1 MWLERKFM
9 VQEAEIY
16 IRLGLKNKADLLS
29 SLSIKNKYNLEWNKF
44 GIRLD
49 DRFKLENKKIIKGY
63 FFDIYPL
70 KNSNLKKKI
79 FQTFHQINRLK
90 VRKGW
95 SISLPNGIVNV
106 PQNSTKAQ
114 YSNKEYYL
122 DNGHLLARE
131 FVEYITVKRETNFFN
146 HSDKNPG
153 IYNIIPEFD
162 TTNRSYRKI
171 DGQARFEKYII
182 DIVRDISNSDS
193 RYDEKI
199 YYEAEAIYHNQA
211 DTIPIGVRLFA
222 CIYKIYGKKDIGQI
236 KKLFH
241 VFLPNIHVEKDKDS
255 LPIIIREK
263 HPEFIELNDR
273 ELYRKFFMSTFYQDK

>member
-1 MWLERKFM
+1 MIR
-9 VQEAEIY
+9 EADIY

-29 SLSIKNKYNLEWNKF
+29 SLSINDKYNLEWNKC
-44 GIRLD
+44 GIKLD
-49 DRFKLENKKIIKGY
+49 DRFDLENKKIIRGY
-63 FFDIYPL
+63 FFDIHPL
-70 KNSNLKKKI
+70 NNINLKKKI

-106 PQNSTKAQ
+106 PPNSTKAQ

-131 FVEYITVKRETNFFN
+131 FIDYITVKKKTNFFN
-146 HSDKNPG
+146 RSYKNPG

-162 TTNRSYRKI
+162 TTNRSYCEI

-182 DIVRDISNSDS
+182 DIVKDISNSDL
-193 RYDEKI
+193 RYDEKV
-199 YYEAEAIYHNQA
+199 YYEAEAIYHRQA

-222 CIYKIYGKKDIGQI
+222 CTYKIYGKKNIGQI
-236 KKLFH
+236 KNLFH
-241 VFLPNIHVEKDKDS
+241 VFLPNIHIEKDKDS
-255 LPIIIREK
+255 LPLRIRERN
-263 HPEFIELNDR
+263 PEFVELNDR

>member
-1 MWLERKFM
+1 MIR
-9 VQEAEIY
+9 EAEIY

-29 SLSIKNKYNLEWNKF
+29 SLSIKNKYNLEWNKA

-182 DIVRDISNSDS
+182 DIVKDISNSDS

-241 VFLPNIHVEKDKDS
+241 VFLPNIHVKKDKAS

-263 HPEFIELNDR
+263 HPEFIELNNR